1 MLTRHDNSVGDN
13 VVDRVSKRGFRT
25 AAEAARAWAWAN
37 PLVPLALTV
46 AAIASH
52 FLHRRGRRSRIG
64 DAVDSSLSVAG
75 PLLDPPQSRSRWRI
89 PSPLASL
96 RHRFIGRITRGAR
109 ERRGET
115 VAQSPIA

>member
-1 MLTRHDNSVGDN
+1 MLTHDDTSVDGN
-13 VVDRVSKRGFRT
+13 VATRVSQRGLRT

-52 FLHRRGRRSRIG
+52 FLHRRGRASRVG
-64 DAVDSSLSVAG
+64 DAVDSSLRTAG
-75 PLLDPPQSRSRWRI
+75 PLLDPQPSTSRWRI

-96 RHRFIGRITRGAR
+96 RHRFIGRITKGAR
-109 ERRGET
+109 RRG
-115 VAQSPIA
+115 